1 MHRNLHDALL
11 FFYKFLRMPMQIGSI
26 TPSSASLAKKM
37 IEYVPWQQATAI
49 AELGAGSG
57 AITQYI
63 ASAKSKHTQ
72 VLLFEKDV
80 ELRQKLTE
88 RYPGFPSYPD
98 ASRLDTALRQQGLE
112 DEKLDCIL
120 SGLPF
125 FNFPQQLR
133 DILMEQISTA
143 LKPGGLFIAFQY
155 SQQMRKQLH
164 QQFEIEHVHFVP
176 LNMPPAFVYVC
187 RKKPPLLHSDS
198 HPLAEGAACK

>member
-11 FFYKFLRMPMQIGSI
+11 FFYKFLRMPMQVGSI
-26 TPSSASLAKKM
+26 TPSSAYLAKKM

-63 ASAKSKHTQ
+63 ASAKSRHTQ
-72 VLLFEKDV
+72 VLLFEKDA

-88 RYPGFPSYPD
+88 RYPGFLCYPD
-98 ASRLDTALRQQGLE
+98 ARHMDIALHQQGLQ

-187 RKKPPLLHSDS
+187 VRSPLPFPQTHIFFYKRSD
-198 HPLAEGAACK
+198 L